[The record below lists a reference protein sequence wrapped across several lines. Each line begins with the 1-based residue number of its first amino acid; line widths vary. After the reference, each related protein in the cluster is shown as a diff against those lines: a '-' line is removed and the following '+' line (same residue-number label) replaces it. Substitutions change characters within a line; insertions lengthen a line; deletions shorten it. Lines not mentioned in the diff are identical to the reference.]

1 MKKYLLAYLLSI
13 LFLNLFSQSE
23 EYYTDEYYYYGDRLL
38 YCAYNGDLEEVKEI
52 LEGGKTSVN
61 FVDYYGVSALM
72 FAAEQG
78 HTSVVEFLVQN
89 KADLNLASFEN
100 GNTALHSAVKF
111 NHLKI
116 VEILLNAKADINTR
130 DFDER
135 TCVHYASIYGYN
147 DILDLLLS
155 SDAEPD
161 LKDAYDFTPLIYAV
175 MYNNNNAVM
184 LLRLHDADVDFV
196 LSDSSNV
203 FHLAAENNNIWYFEN
218 FRNEIDL
225 KENIYGLTPIE
236 SSIIYGQYEMLK
248 WFLENN
254 YELRDTINSAYTPK
268 TLAKYGGDRNIKKII
283 KKLNIKDYNYL
294 WFDRLALSQG
304 MIFSKND
311 FFWTTGLGVLDAR
324 CGLEFET
331 GFFYRHFEK
340 LVLLP
345 ILNNHSYY
353 QLRES
358 RKGIYLIGLK
368 NFNLLRSKNNFYMDF
383 YAGLRAT
390 KWWGKYDGVEFKI
403 IDGIIA
409 SPFIGISLHNRSN
422 CKFKISTEYL
432 TTNIYA
438 QSKFF
443 YSLSLSLL
451 VNFRKN
457 ESLINHKYIINY

>member
-116 VEILLNAKADINTR
+116 VEILLNAKADINTK
-130 DFDER
+130 DFDGR

-184 LLRLHDADVDFV
+184 LLRLYDADVDF
-196 LSDSSNV
+196 LLADSSNV
-203 FHLAAENNNIWYFEN
+203 FHLAAENGNIWYFDS
-218 FRNEIDL
+218 FRNEVDL
-225 KENIYGLTPIE
+225 KENVFGLTPVE

-383 YAGLRAT
+383 YAGLRAM

-422 CKFKISTEYL
+422 CKFKFSTEYL
-432 TTNIYA
+432 NTNIYA

-443 YSLSLSLL
+443 YSLNLSFLISI
-451 VNFRKN
+451 RKN
-457 ESLINHKYIINY
+457 ENIVNHKYIIRY